1 MRVPTRND
9 YCIVAS
15 DETHNDARTRYT
27 YQNGQWEFQYEVNER
42 PFTSEEV
49 AAIESGITS
58 DLVNQYSEHV
68 ANISNPHKVNKTQV
82 GLGNVKNVD
91 TTNASNISSGT
102 LSNDRLGVIPFA
114 KLSGVA
120 SSAQGDKADTA
131 VQPGAI
137 ADMATETWVKQQ
149 GYLTSTSLSG
159 YATQEWVLGKGYI
172 TESAL
177 LPYAKTSDV
186 NTALSGKQDSL
197 TTSQLT
203 AVNSGI
209 TSDLVAQIGTNKT
222 SIETLQTSKQD
233 KLTAGSNIDI
243 TDNVISTSGVL
254 GYSQITNCITEI
266 PQDIKLELNNGTL
279 TLKAGSKLYVPNG
292 SGVFDVL
299 NIQSDKTVSCGST
312 TGKTLIRVYPD
323 QQPYGDTLVSS
334 CYSGSDPSGITG
346 MFYNTTTNKITYHQN
361 GVSDGNICSLPIAE
375 ITVNNGQVTSID
387 QVFNGFG
394 FIGSTVFAL
403 PGVKGLIP
411 NGHNEDGSLKNKKLV
426 GTYVRTSNVPS
437 GTYNHKLAFA
447 TTGIGVQRY
456 GYDAVKNAIYITDTG
471 SYYNA
476 DRFIAGD
483 VSISNGKITS
493 LQPKTPFHAVDY
505 SDFAAT
511 KDDIMALSTSKQ
523 DTLVSGTNIKT
534 VNGQSLLGG
543 GNVVVVQEVS
553 ELPAVQDPNILYVIP
568 VVE

>member
-1 MRVPTRND
+1 MDNSVNNVAAFYITKNAAGDQFATKAELDSATVFYSGGVVRVPTRND

-15 DETHNDARTRYT
+15 DETHNDARTRYN

-68 ANISNPHKVNKTQV
+68 ASINNPHKVNKTQV

-137 ADMATETWVKQQ
+137 ADMATETWVRQQ

-172 TESAL
+172 TEAAL

-209 TSDLVAQIGTNKT
+209 NANLVAQIGTNKT
-222 SIETLQTSKQD
+222 SIETLQ
-233 KLTAGSNIDI
+233 
-243 TDNVISTSGVL
+243 
-254 GYSQITNCITEI
+254 
-266 PQDIKLELNNGTL
+266 
-279 TLKAGSKLYVPNG
+279 
-292 SGVFDVL
+292 
-299 NIQSDKTVSCGST
+299 
-312 TGKTLIRVYPD
+312 
-323 QQPYGDTLVSS
+323 
-334 CYSGSDPSGITG
+334 
-346 MFYNTTTNKITYHQN
+346 
-361 GVSDGNICSLPIAE
+361 
-375 ITVNNGQVTSID
+375 
-387 QVFNGFG
+387 
-394 FIGSTVFAL
+394 
-403 PGVKGLIP
+403 
-411 NGHNEDGSLKNKKLV
+411 
-426 GTYVRTSNVPS
+426 
-437 GTYNHKLAFA
+437 
-447 TTGIGVQRY
+447 
-456 GYDAVKNAIYITDTG
+456 
-471 SYYNA
+471 
-476 DRFIAGD
+476 
-483 VSISNGKITS
+483 
-493 LQPKTPFHAVDY
+493 
-505 SDFAAT
+505 
-511 KDDIMALSTSKQ
+511 TSKQ

-553 ELPAVQDPNILYVIP
+553 ELPAEQAPNVLYVIP